1 MYVKSLNYNV
11 LLQTNQCIYSLKIG
25 NKQLFVLLLKGPN
38 VTEMQNSNESAVPLL
53 DFVSQC
59 KVW

>member
-25 NKQLFVLLLKGPN
+25 NKQLFVLLL
-38 VTEMQNSNESAVPLL
+38 M
-53 DFVSQC
+53 
-59 KVW
+59 